1 MRLANAMGLPWEEQ
15 YEEGTEEHGEFIAL
29 LLDVTCDFFKAGGSI
44 TLTEWS
50 GFTPLERAIARDAG
64 EMVKANHAALIGIA
78 AQGHHANVLAIADNG
93 KALINERL
101 SRLLDKVEGKGT
113 SIAGI
118 AL

>member
-15 YEEGTEEHGEFIAL
+15 YEEGTDEHGEFIAL
-29 LLDVTCDFFKAGGSI
+29 LLDVTCDFFRAGGTI

-50 GFTPLERAIARDAG
+50 GFTSLERVVARDAG
-64 EMVKANHAALIGIA
+64 EMVKATEAALIGMA

-93 KALINERL
+93 KALISQKL
-101 SRLLDKVEGKGT
+101 SRLLDKVEGKEIG
-113 SIAGI
+113 IAGV